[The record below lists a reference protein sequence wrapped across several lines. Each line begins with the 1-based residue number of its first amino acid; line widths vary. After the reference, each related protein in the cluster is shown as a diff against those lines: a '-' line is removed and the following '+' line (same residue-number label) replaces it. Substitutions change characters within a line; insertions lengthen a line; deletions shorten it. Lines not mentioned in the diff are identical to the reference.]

1 MNRKVAILGKG
12 NVGSA
17 IAKGLDGKPYDVR
30 KVGNEPE
37 RVRETAAWGDIIVLA
52 VPFDAVNPVV
62 NEIGNA
68 ADGKTI
74 IDVTN
79 PLTADYQLAVGF
91 TTSAAELLQAKAPKA
106 RVVKAFNY
114 VFASHMSTGKLNDTA
129 LTLFVA
135 GDDAVAKDE
144 TRQIGQHIGFDPVD
158 AGPLTNARWL
168 ETLGYLNIQLGYMVK
183 MGTDIGFAL
192 LR

>member
-1 MNRKVAILGKG
+1 M
-12 NVGSA
+12 
-17 IAKGLDGKPYDVR
+17 
-30 KVGNEPE
+30 
-37 RVRETAAWGDIIVLA
+37 
-52 VPFDAVNPVV
+52 
-62 NEIGNA
+62 
-68 ADGKTI
+68 
-74 IDVTN
+74 
-79 PLTADYQLAVGF
+79 
-91 TTSAAELLQAKAPKA
+91 
-106 RVVKAFNY
+106 KAFNY

-135 GDDAVAKDE
+135 GDDTAAKDE

>member
-37 RVRETAAWGDIIVLA
+37 RVWETAAWGDIIVLA
-52 VPFDAVNPVV
+52 VLFDAVNPVV

-68 ADGKTI
+68 A
-74 IDVTN
+74 
-79 PLTADYQLAVGF
+79 
-91 TTSAAELLQAKAPKA
+91 
-106 RVVKAFNY
+106 
-114 VFASHMSTGKLNDTA
+114 
-129 LTLFVA
+129 
-135 GDDAVAKDE
+135 
-144 TRQIGQHIGFDPVD
+144 GQHIGFDPVD